1 MTRVLRTAAAALVAV
16 AVGMVPPVV
25 GAPGAA
31 AATCSGVGGISVVVD
46 FNGLGG
52 AESTGCVTGKGGNS
66 AAAVFGAAGVDLT
79 RARNQPGFVCRVEAV
94 PADDPCVNASPTD
107 AYWSLWWS
115 DGSSGSWS
123 YASLGVDQ
131 LKIPEGGSVAFAWDD
146 QEGQVRPST
155 PPPTKPK
162 PAPAPSP
169 TSSPTKSAPAPTGT
183 TGPASSAPAPSTGA
197 VAQEDETGTDE
208 STSSGK
214 AEEQGEGRN
223 GKAGKGQAGKGGPEK
238 AERGPSPTPTADSTA
253 SSFDDD
259 LTGSEP
265 TAAPADEAGLPT
277 WVAPALLGVL
287 GLALAGVAVVRRRR
301 RP

>member
-1 MTRVLRTAAAALVAV
+1 MPVLRTAAAALVVAGAGAV
-16 AVGMVPPVV
+16 PLVV
-25 GAPGAA
+25 GASGAE
-31 AATCSGVGGISVVVD
+31 AATCSGAGGISVVVD
-46 FNGLGG
+46 FNSLGG
-52 AESTGCVTGKGGNS
+52 ADRTGCVTDRGGSS
-66 AAAVFGAAGVDLT
+66 AATVLSAAGVDLT

-94 PADDPCVNASPTD
+94 PADDPCVNASPAD

-146 QEGQVRPST
+146 QEGQVAPGT

-169 TSSPTKSAPAPTGT
+169 EPTTSAPAPTGA
-183 TGPASSAPAPSTGA
+183 TGPAPSAPAASTGA
-197 VAQEDETGTDE
+197 VEEEDETGTSG
-208 STSSGK
+208 STSSGS
-214 AEEQGEGRN
+214 AGEKDGSRK
-223 GKAGKGQAGKGGPEK
+223 GKAGKGQADKGRSEK
-238 AERGPSPTPTADSTA
+238 SERAPSPTPTAGSTA
-253 SSFDDD
+253 SSVDDD

-265 TAAPADEAGLPT
+265 AAAPTDDAGLPT